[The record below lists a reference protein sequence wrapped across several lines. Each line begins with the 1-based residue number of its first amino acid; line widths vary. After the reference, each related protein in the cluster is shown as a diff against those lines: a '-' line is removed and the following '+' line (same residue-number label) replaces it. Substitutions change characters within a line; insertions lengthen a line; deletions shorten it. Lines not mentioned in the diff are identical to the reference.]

1 MSAHASHTISNHT
14 LVKICGITHAT
25 ALAAAIEGGADFV
38 GFIFYPDSPRYV
50 APGRAAA
57 LGAATPKEVGR
68 VGVFVDPADAVLAQT
83 LARVHLDL
91 LQLHGRESAER
102 VAEIRARFGLP
113 VIKSVAISCA
123 RDVEGAGEFTQA
135 ADWLLFDAKPPR
147 RPGALPGGNA
157 VPFDWSLLAGR
168 GWEIPHLISGGLDAE
183 NVGEALSSTG
193 ARGADVSSGVERAPG
208 DKDPEKIAAFLRA
221 ARNAQ

>member
-1 MSAHASHTISNHT
+1 MNAPPTHT

-25 ALAAAIEGGADFV
+25 ALGAAIAGGADFV
-38 GFIFYPDSPRYV
+38 GFIFYPPSPRYV

-57 LGAATPKEVGR
+57 LGNATPKEIGR

-83 LARVHLDL
+83 LARVRLDL
-91 LQLHGRESAER
+91 LQLHGRETPER
-102 VAEIRARFGLP
+102 VAEIKARFGLP

-123 RDVEGAGEFTQA
+123 GDVDVAIDFADA

-147 RPGALPGGNA
+147 RPDALPGGNA
-157 VPFDWSLLAGR
+157 VSFDWSLLAGR
-168 GWEIPHLISGGLDAE
+168 DWTIPHLISGGLDAG

-208 DKDPEKIAAFLRA
+208 DKDPEKIAAFLKA
-221 ARNAQ
+221 ARTVR